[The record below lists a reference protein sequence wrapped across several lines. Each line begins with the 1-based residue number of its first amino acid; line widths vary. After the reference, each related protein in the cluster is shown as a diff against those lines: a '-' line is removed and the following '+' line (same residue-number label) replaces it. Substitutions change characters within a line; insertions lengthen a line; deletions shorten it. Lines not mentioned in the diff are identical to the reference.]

1 MRGASC
7 DHRGMG
13 LLQKIL
19 GKEKKVYAPGYR
31 TFTESAP
38 SFSVWDGTVYEQEIT
53 RACIERFA
61 TACSKM
67 KPELTGAANQ
77 DVRRAVESRP
87 NPVMTWPTFLKR
99 LAAVYDSDGT
109 AFVVPVYGRDG
120 ASKVGFFPV
129 KCEFAEV
136 VDVAGAPW
144 VRFNFASGDQAA
156 LPLEDVCILSKLQV
170 RSDFFGEPNCLQQ
183 TMRLIDA
190 QNQAQ
195 DAAIRN
201 GAKIRFI
208 GSVPGMVRPEQ
219 LEEKRQ
225 IFMENNFSPSNV
237 SGLMIYDQT
246 FLDVK
251 QVEPQSYVISD
262 AEMGRITSNVCAYFG
277 MSQPVLSTDFTED
290 QFGAWYESKVEPFGV
305 QLGEGLTNLCFS
317 ATQQRH
323 GNRVSFSSNR
333 LEYASNAS
341 KRNMVRDMLDRGVFS
356 INEAREV
363 LQLPPVEG
371 GDVRVIRG
379 EYVNASAVSSFV
391 GVSGGGSMKANVS
404 DKEGEEDLGGSDKFY
419 HDSDSYGS
427 EDFED

>member
-1 MRGASC
+1 
-7 DHRGMG
+7 MG
-13 LLQKIL
+13 LLQRIL
-19 GKEKKVYAPGYR
+19 GKAKKVSAPSYG

-38 SFSVWDGTVYEQEIT
+38 AFATWDGQIYQQELT

-67 KPELTGAANQ
+67 KPEVEGGACP
-77 DVRRAVESRP
+77 DVRKAVESRP
-87 NPVMTWPTFLKR
+87 NPFMTWPTFLKR

-109 AFVVPVYGRDG
+109 AFVVPVYGSDG
-120 ASKVGFFPV
+120 YSKVGFFPV
-129 KCEFAEV
+129 KCEFAEL
-136 VDVAGAPW
+136 VDVSGAPW
-144 VRFNFASGDQAA
+144 VRFNFAAGEQSA

-170 RSDFFGEPNCLQQ
+170 QSDFFGEPNCLER

-208 GSVPGMVRPEQ
+208 GSVPGMVKPEQ
-219 LEEKRQ
+219 MEEKRRL
-225 IFMENNFSPSNV
+225 FAKSNLTSSNE
-237 SGLMIYDQT
+237 SGLLIYDQT

-251 QVEPQSYVISD
+251 QVEPQSYTMD
-262 AEMGRITSNVCAYFG
+262 AAEMERVTSNVCNYFG
-277 MSQPVLSTDFTED
+277 MSEPVLSTDFTED

-305 QLGEGLTNLCFS
+305 QLGEGLTNMCFS
-317 ATQQRH
+317 PVQQRH
-323 GNRVSFSSNR
+323 GNRLSFSSNR

-356 INEAREV
+356 IDEAREV

-371 GDVRVIRG
+371 GEVRVIRG
-379 EYVNASAVSSFV
+379 EYVNAAAVSSMV
-391 GVSGGGSMKANVS
+391 GVQGGGRMKNNVS
-404 DKEGEEDLGGSDKFY
+404 DKNGEADLGGDDTFY
-419 HDSDSYGS
+419 KDSDAYGS
-427 EDFED
+427 DDFNE